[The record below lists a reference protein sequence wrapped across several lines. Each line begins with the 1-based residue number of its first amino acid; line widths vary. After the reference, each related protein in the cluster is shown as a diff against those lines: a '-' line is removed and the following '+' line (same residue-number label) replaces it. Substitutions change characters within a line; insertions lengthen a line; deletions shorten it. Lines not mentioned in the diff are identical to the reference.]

1 MLSVVSKRES
11 PLARYVVVAFVCV
24 FTFLALVGNSLV
36 IIAVKKNIGGHMNTR
51 NSYFI
56 LNLSVADF
64 VMSVRTFLIFAI
76 STDLYEGLLG
86 MNWKIQGVLAKVSC
100 RLFFFSLITLSFVS
114 ICWILVISIDRACAI
129 LFPLKTLITKTVT
142 RVIVVLAWTLPC
154 AYASPAFYFY
164 DIISIEGQTIC
175 TIADDVSEVILYSR
189 ICYIFH
195 AIVLLVTFLTLA
207 TLYTAIIVKLWFKKI
222 PGQQNTAAQQ
232 CRKKMNRKVLA
243 MLVSLQLAFYVCNLP
258 IWLHEMS
265 VLFSNSS
272 NCNSVLMNTSYI
284 TVAVFLTESHGCI
297 NPCIIMIFIQSFRTA
312 VRILIRKMFPCRK
325 CISAVPVS
333 GSFDIR
339 MAVANGNDASIQAAG
354 MENPQVQL
362 ESYRV
367 SEHNI
372 QDRAKTD
379 ASYDI

>member
-1 MLSVVSKRES
+1 M
-11 PLARYVVVAFVCV
+11 A
-24 FTFLALVGNSLV
+24 
-36 IIAVKKNIGGHMNTR
+36 
-51 NSYFI
+51 
-56 LNLSVADF
+56 
-64 VMSVRTFLIFAI
+64 
-76 STDLYEGLLG
+76 
-86 MNWKIQGVLAKVSC
+86 
-100 RLFFFSLITLSFVS
+100 
-114 ICWILVISIDRACAI
+114 
-129 LFPLKTLITKTVT
+129 
-142 RVIVVLAWTLPC
+142 RVIRVLAWTLPC
-154 AYASPAFYFY
+154 AYASLAFYY
-164 DIISIEGQTIC
+164 CDIVTVEGQTIC
-175 TIADDVSEVILYSR
+175 TIANDVNEAILYSR
-189 ICYIFH
+189 ICYISH

-232 CRKKMNRKVLA
+232 RRKKMNRKVLA

-265 VLFSNSS
+265 ILFSNNS
-272 NCNSVLMNTSYI
+272 NFNSVLMNTSYI
-284 TVAVFLTESHGCI
+284 TVAMFLKESHGCI

-354 MENPQVQL
+354 TENPRIQL
-362 ESYRV
+362 DSYRV

-372 QDRAKTD
+372 QDRAERH
-379 ASYDI
+379 ASYDLK